1 MPLGWPRRGPG
12 SMEYPLPHLHLFGIV
27 LKAAWVPHSTPKLID
42 LLVSLGVFTGSC
54 EATGVPPIPLPQ
66 AQGRQSFPSVCRG
79 LQGPVKVPL
88 PVPGAL
94 FPVILPGP
102 FQPLGWWD
110 TTIPFPQKDSPL
122 PRGPRD
128 SNVGCTTA
136 TSLCQVIALTVGNKP
151 SITNPFPALEPAVVK
166 FVCAPPSRLTLTPV
180 YASPQLDLSCPLLQQ
195 NKQVVSGLH
204 GGKVG
209 ACVPSPHLPC
219 TWRGHLEGEG
229 APGVMAAGDSAGQKW
244 AS

>member
-1 MPLGWPRRGPG
+1 M
-12 SMEYPLPHLHLFGIV
+12 
-27 LKAAWVPHSTPKLID
+27 
-42 LLVSLGVFTGSC
+42 
-54 EATGVPPIPLPQ
+54 
-66 AQGRQSFPSVCRG
+66 
-79 LQGPVKVPL
+79 
-88 PVPGAL
+88 
-94 FPVILPGP
+94 ILPGP